1 MAKTDNLTDF
11 LTGVAGA
18 IRTKKGTTALINPQD
33 FESEIGSI
41 DTAKPEQT
49 KTLTVTENGTQTV
62 KPDTGKVLSGVTV
75 TTNVPATSTEEK
87 TVDLSMT
94 SGNQV
99 ITPTSGKVI
108 SKATI
113 KKPATMIP
121 ANIRKNVNI
130 GGVVG
135 TMVEEHHTEQE
146 KTAALNMDSGNQI
159 VNADSGKVMTRVTI
173 TKPTS
178 MVANNIRK
186 GTDIG
191 GVVGTMEEKVPE
203 QTKTVTLSLASG
215 NQSVSPDAG
224 KVLSGITI
232 KKPATLLPA
241 NIRKSTNIA
250 GVVGTME
257 ERLPEEAPTV
267 ELAMSE
273 GDLVI
278 SATTGKVMTK
288 VTVTKPKTLI
298 PANIRKSTDIGGVTG
313 TMEERLPE
321 QTKTI
326 DLSLASGNQN
336 VAPDSGKVLTG
347 VTINKPTTLVASNI
361 KSGVNIAGVA
371 GSLTP
376 AKTEQAKTL
385 TVIENGT
392 QIVKPDTGQVLSSV
406 TVKTNV
412 PATPTEEKSV
422 DLAMAD
428 GNQVITPTSGKNLI
442 KVTVKKPATLVGSNI
457 KSGVSIGGVAGSL
470 EEKLPEQTKTVDLS
484 MASGNQTVNADDG
497 KVMTSV
503 VVTKPATLA
512 AGNIKSGVNIGGV
525 TGTLSPAKT
534 EQAKTVD
541 LAMASGNQ
549 VVSPDSGKVLSSVT
563 ITKPTTLV
571 ASNIKKGVTIGG
583 VAGSYNPTLETKT
596 VDLAMGSGNQ
606 VISKSSGKDG
616 MTQVTITKP
625 STMLPANIK
634 KGVNIGGVVG
644 SLEAPSLQNSKAV
657 TITSNGTTTITPD
670 APYDAM
676 KNVSVTVNVA
686 GTGSSGHKVSLYN
699 NSGSVC
705 NIYDAQGVDA
715 SAQNFKIWGIR
726 PMGTS
731 ETPEINNMIFVS
743 GYVTIDGT
751 RNGYCAKLPTFTGVT
766 PTLVSGGLNMRNPL
780 VYKLNGDCVIS
791 DWKFFCLI
799 KGTLITLADG
809 SKKPVEDITY
819 DDELL
824 VWNFYK
830 GCFDKAKP
838 RWIKIAQTASVYN
851 KLTFD
856 NGATLG
862 LVGEGGT
869 QGYHRIFNEQ
879 ARLFTHTGV
888 PETPIGT
895 ITFAEDCTKPTLV
908 KQELVHEE
916 VEFYNV
922 ITETHFNLFANGILT
937 SCKNS
942 NKYYIENM
950 KYVTDKE
957 LMTDAEIEQD
967 MLNREPIKLKKEIK

>member
-75 TTNVPATSTEEK
+75 TTNVPATPTEEK
-87 TVDLSMT
+87 TVDL
-94 SGNQV
+94 
-99 ITPTSGKVI
+99 
-108 SKATI
+108 A
-113 KKPATMIP
+113 
-121 ANIRKNVNI
+121 
-130 GGVVG
+130 
-135 TMVEEHHTEQE
+135 
-146 KTAALNMDSGNQI
+146 
-159 VNADSGKVMTRVTI
+159 
-173 TKPTS
+173 
-178 MVANNIRK
+178 
-186 GTDIG
+186 
-191 GVVGTMEEKVPE
+191 
-203 QTKTVTLSLASG
+203 
-215 NQSVSPDAG
+215 
-224 KVLSGITI
+224 
-232 KKPATLLPA
+232 
-241 NIRKSTNIA
+241 
-250 GVVGTME
+250 
-257 ERLPEEAPTV
+257 
-267 ELAMSE
+267 
-273 GDLVI
+273 
-278 SATTGKVMTK
+278 
-288 VTVTKPKTLI
+288 
-298 PANIRKSTDIGGVTG
+298 
-313 TMEERLPE
+313 
-321 QTKTI
+321 
-326 DLSLASGNQN
+326 
-336 VAPDSGKVLTG
+336 
-347 VTINKPTTLVASNI
+347 
-361 KSGVNIAGVA
+361 
-371 GSLTP
+371 
-376 AKTEQAKTL
+376 
-385 TVIENGT
+385 
-392 QIVKPDTGQVLSSV
+392 
-406 TVKTNV
+406 
-412 PATPTEEKSV
+412 
-422 DLAMAD
+422 
-428 GNQVITPTSGKNLI
+428 
-442 KVTVKKPATLVGSNI
+442 
-457 KSGVSIGGVAGSL
+457 
-470 EEKLPEQTKTVDLS
+470 
-484 MASGNQTVNADDG
+484 MASGNQVVTPASG
-497 KVMTSV
+497 KHLTKVTI
-503 VVTKPATLA
+503 TKPATLA

-549 VVSPDSGKVLSSVT
+549 VVSPDSGKVLSGVT
-563 ITKPTTLV
+563 ITKPATLV

-583 VAGSYNPTLETKT
+583 VAGSYAPTFTTETKT

-616 MTQVTITKP
+616 MTKVTITKP

-634 KGVNIGGVVG
+634 KGVNIGGVTGTYEGGSSGGKEVWMLDKINPPLLNSGDGDYADQPFSVG
-644 SLEAPSLQNSKAV
+644 LGSSQEWYKIVVTSGEVKAVAVSGDHTKDYIIGNNNIAFNRFEYKVKAVYRKKMVFSKPVTGTLLQVLTKIAIKQPDNYAIQGYNNDSAKSRKV
-657 TITSNGTTTITPD
+657 TITSNGETTITPD

-676 KNVSVTVNVA
+676 KNVAVTVNVA
-686 GTGSSGHKVSLYN
+686 GTGSSKIAIINLNGNVSYSIRVYDTANPMDELAYLDHLN
-699 NSGSVC
+699 NERRGYFKLP
-705 NIYDAQGVDA
+705 IQGNLKLKA
-715 SAQNFKIWGIR
+715 EGYWPGTGR
-726 PMGTS
+726 PTYTDMELLTTTTGDTS
-731 ETPEINNMIFVS
+731 ELEYRIIGAVGEITNL
-743 GYVTIDGT
+743 GTVT
-751 RNGYCAKLPTFTGVT
+751 
-766 PTLVSGGLNMRNPL
+766 
-780 VYKLNGDCVIS
+780 
-791 DWKFFCLI
+791 CLI

-856 NGATLG
+856 NGVTLG

-895 ITFAEDCTKPTLV
+895 ITFAEDCTKPKLV

>member
-41 DTAKPEQT
+41 DTAKPEQN

-62 KPDTGKVLSGVTV
+62 KPDTGKVLSNVTV
-75 TTNVPATSTEEK
+75 ITNVPATPTEEK

-108 SKATI
+108 SKVTI

-121 ANIRKNVNI
+121 ANIRKDVNI

-146 KTAALNMDSGNQI
+146 KTADLNMASGNQI

-178 MVANNIRK
+178 MVASNIRK

-191 GVVGTMEEKVPE
+191 
-203 QTKTVTLSLASG
+203 
-215 NQSVSPDAG
+215 
-224 KVLSGITI
+224 
-232 KKPATLLPA
+232 
-241 NIRKSTNIA
+241 

-273 GDLVI
+273 GDQVI

-288 VTVTKPKTLI
+288 VTI
-298 PANIRKSTDIGGVTG
+298 
-313 TMEERLPE
+313 
-321 QTKTI
+321 
-326 DLSLASGNQN
+326 
-336 VAPDSGKVLTG
+336 
-347 VTINKPTTLVASNI
+347 
-361 KSGVNIAGVA
+361 
-371 GSLTP
+371 
-376 AKTEQAKTL
+376 
-385 TVIENGT
+385 
-392 QIVKPDTGQVLSSV
+392 
-406 TVKTNV
+406 
-412 PATPTEEKSV
+412 
-422 DLAMAD
+422 
-428 GNQVITPTSGKNLI
+428 
-442 KVTVKKPATLVGSNI
+442 
-457 KSGVSIGGVAGSL
+457 
-470 EEKLPEQTKTVDLS
+470 
-484 MASGNQTVNADDG
+484 
-497 KVMTSV
+497 
-503 VVTKPATLA
+503 TKPATLA

-525 TGTLSPAKT
+525 TGTYEGESSGGKEVWMLDKNNPPLLNSGDGDYADQPFSVGSGQSQESYKIVVTSGEVKAVSVSGDHTKDYIIGNNNIAFNRFEYKLKDAYRKKMVFPKPVTGTLLQVLTKIAVKQPDNYAIQGYNNSAKT
-534 EQAKTVD
+534 
-541 LAMASGNQ
+541 
-549 VVSPDSGKVLSSVT
+549 
-563 ITKPTTLV
+563 
-571 ASNIKKGVTIGG
+571 KK
-583 VAGSYNPTLETKT
+583 
-596 VDLAMGSGNQ
+596 
-606 VISKSSGKDG
+606 
-616 MTQVTITKP
+616 
-625 STMLPANIK
+625 
-634 KGVNIGGVVG
+634 
-644 SLEAPSLQNSKAV
+644 V

-670 APYDAM
+670 ASYDAM

-686 GTGSSGHKVSLYN
+686 GTGSSGHKVSFRISTF
-699 NSGSVC
+699 SGYD
-705 NIYDAQGVDA
+705 IYDAPGVDD
-715 SAQNFKIWGIR
+715 SAPNFKLWGIR
-726 PMGTS
+726 STGTMDS
-731 ETPEINNMIFVS
+731 PEINKMIFVS
-743 GYVTIDGT
+743 GYVTIDGSKV
-751 RNGYCAKLPTFTGVT
+751 GYCSMLPTFTGVT
-766 PTLVSGGLNMRNPL
+766 PTLVSGGLNMTDPL

-791 DWKFFCLI
+791 DWAFSCLI

-856 NGATLG
+856 NGTTLG

>member
-75 TTNVPATSTEEK
+75 T
-87 TVDLSMT
+87 M
-94 SGNQV
+94 
-99 ITPTSGKVI
+99 
-108 SKATI
+108 
-113 KKPATMIP
+113 
-121 ANIRKNVNI
+121 
-130 GGVVG
+130 
-135 TMVEEHHTEQE
+135 
-146 KTAALNMDSGNQI
+146 
-159 VNADSGKVMTRVTI
+159 
-173 TKPTS
+173 
-178 MVANNIRK
+178 
-186 GTDIG
+186 
-191 GVVGTMEEKVPE
+191 
-203 QTKTVTLSLASG
+203 
-215 NQSVSPDAG
+215 
-224 KVLSGITI
+224 
-232 KKPATLLPA
+232 
-241 NIRKSTNIA
+241 
-250 GVVGTME
+250 
-257 ERLPEEAPTV
+257 
-267 ELAMSE
+267 
-273 GDLVI
+273 
-278 SATTGKVMTK
+278 
-288 VTVTKPKTLI
+288 
-298 PANIRKSTDIGGVTG
+298 
-313 TMEERLPE
+313 
-321 QTKTI
+321 
-326 DLSLASGNQN
+326 
-336 VAPDSGKVLTG
+336 
-347 VTINKPTTLVASNI
+347 
-361 KSGVNIAGVA
+361 
-371 GSLTP
+371 
-376 AKTEQAKTL
+376 
-385 TVIENGT
+385 
-392 QIVKPDTGQVLSSV
+392 
-406 TVKTNV
+406 NV
-412 PATPTEEKSV
+412 PATPTEEKTV
-422 DLAMAD
+422 DLAMAS
-428 GNQVITPTSGKNLI
+428 GNQVVTPASGKHLT
-442 KVTVKKPATLVGSNI
+442 KVTI
-457 KSGVSIGGVAGSL
+457 
-470 EEKLPEQTKTVDLS
+470 
-484 MASGNQTVNADDG
+484 
-497 KVMTSV
+497 
-503 VVTKPATLA
+503 TKPATLA

-549 VVSPDSGKVLSSVT
+549 IVSPDSGKVLSGVT
-563 ITKPTTLV
+563 ITKPATLV

-583 VAGSYNPTLETKT
+583 VAGSYAPTFTTETKT
-596 VDLAMGSGNQ
+596 VALTMGSGNQ

-634 KGVNIGGVVG
+634 KGVNIGGVTGTYEGESSGSSGGEEVWVLDKSNPSQISAVDATYTDPPLYIYFSDGSKQRFHINTTTDGIVEIVG
-644 SLEAPSLQNSKAV
+644 GVKPNIAMVTIGQNNSVSNKFEYDSSLSADYKKLVFSSPVTGELLTLMTQIAVKQPDNYAIQGYNNSAKSKKV

-676 KNVSVTVNVA
+676 KNVAVTVNVA
-686 GTGSSGHKVSLYN
+686 GTGSSKIAMIALKGSAPYYIDVFDTANPANELAHLNYMDNMNRGYLRLPIQGNLKLKSQALWYPN
-699 NSGSVC
+699 NRPTYTDMELLTTTTGDTRELEYRIIGAVGS
-705 NIYDAQGVDA
+705 ITDL
-715 SAQNFKIWGIR
+715 
-726 PMGTS
+726 GT
-731 ETPEINNMIFVS
+731 
-743 GYVTIDGT
+743 VT
-751 RNGYCAKLPTFTGVT
+751 
-766 PTLVSGGLNMRNPL
+766 
-780 VYKLNGDCVIS
+780 
-791 DWKFFCLI
+791 CLI

>member
-75 TTNVPATSTEEK
+75 TTNVPATPTEEK
-87 TVDLSMT
+87 TVDL
-94 SGNQV
+94 
-99 ITPTSGKVI
+99 
-108 SKATI
+108 A
-113 KKPATMIP
+113 
-121 ANIRKNVNI
+121 
-130 GGVVG
+130 
-135 TMVEEHHTEQE
+135 
-146 KTAALNMDSGNQI
+146 
-159 VNADSGKVMTRVTI
+159 
-173 TKPTS
+173 
-178 MVANNIRK
+178 
-186 GTDIG
+186 
-191 GVVGTMEEKVPE
+191 
-203 QTKTVTLSLASG
+203 
-215 NQSVSPDAG
+215 
-224 KVLSGITI
+224 
-232 KKPATLLPA
+232 
-241 NIRKSTNIA
+241 
-250 GVVGTME
+250 
-257 ERLPEEAPTV
+257 
-267 ELAMSE
+267 
-273 GDLVI
+273 
-278 SATTGKVMTK
+278 
-288 VTVTKPKTLI
+288 
-298 PANIRKSTDIGGVTG
+298 
-313 TMEERLPE
+313 
-321 QTKTI
+321 
-326 DLSLASGNQN
+326 
-336 VAPDSGKVLTG
+336 
-347 VTINKPTTLVASNI
+347 
-361 KSGVNIAGVA
+361 
-371 GSLTP
+371 
-376 AKTEQAKTL
+376 
-385 TVIENGT
+385 
-392 QIVKPDTGQVLSSV
+392 
-406 TVKTNV
+406 
-412 PATPTEEKSV
+412 
-422 DLAMAD
+422 
-428 GNQVITPTSGKNLI
+428 
-442 KVTVKKPATLVGSNI
+442 
-457 KSGVSIGGVAGSL
+457 
-470 EEKLPEQTKTVDLS
+470 
-484 MASGNQTVNADDG
+484 MASGNQVVTPASG
-497 KVMTSV
+497 KHLTKVTI
-503 VVTKPATLA
+503 TKPATLA

-525 TGTLSPAKT
+525 TGTLSPAKA

-549 VVSPDSGKVLSSVT
+549 VVSPDSGKVLSGVT
-563 ITKPTTLV
+563 ITKPATLV

-583 VAGSYNPTLETKT
+583 VAGSYAPTFTTETKT
-596 VDLAMGSGNQ
+596 VGLAMGSGNQ

-634 KGVNIGGVVG
+634 KGVNIGGVTGTYEGESSGSSGGEEVWILDKSNPSEISAVDATYTDPPLYIYFSDGSKQRFHIITTTDGLVEIVG
-644 SLEAPSLQNSKAV
+644 STKPKLVMVTIGQNNSVSNKFEYASSLDAYYKKLVFSSPVTGELLTLMTQIAVKQPVNYAIQGYNNSAKIKKV

-686 GTGSSGHKVSLYN
+686 GETVRDFLIPMSMHDLTVSDSHGEIFN
-699 NSGSVC
+699 
-705 NIYDAQGVDA
+705 
-715 SAQNFKIWGIR
+715 
-726 PMGTS
+726 TS
-731 ETPEINNMIFVS
+731 Y
-743 GYVTIDGT
+743 GTIDYNLPARIIGNRLT
-751 RNGYCAKLPTFTGVT
+751 LTTGNAHWDVLPTFTGTT
-766 PTLVSGGLNMRNPL
+766 PTLVSQTNQTLIYELKDGTTG
-780 VYKLNGDCVIS
+780 IS
-791 DWKFFCLI
+791 YIGVATCLI

-838 RWIKIAQTASVYN
+838 RWIKIAQIASVYN

>member
-62 KPDTGKVLSGVTV
+62 KPDTGKVLSNVTV
-75 TTNVPATSTEEK
+75 ITNVPVTPTEEK

-113 KKPATMIP
+113 KKPATMIS
-121 ANIRKNVNI
+121 ANIRKDVNI

-146 KTAALNMDSGNQI
+146 KTADLNMASGNQI

-178 MVANNIRK
+178 MVASNIRK

-191 GVVGTMEEKVPE
+191 
-203 QTKTVTLSLASG
+203 
-215 NQSVSPDAG
+215 
-224 KVLSGITI
+224 
-232 KKPATLLPA
+232 
-241 NIRKSTNIA
+241 

-273 GDLVI
+273 GDQVI

-288 VTVTKPKTLI
+288 VT
-298 PANIRKSTDIGGVTG
+298 
-313 TMEERLPE
+313 
-321 QTKTI
+321 
-326 DLSLASGNQN
+326 
-336 VAPDSGKVLTG
+336 
-347 VTINKPTTLVASNI
+347 
-361 KSGVNIAGVA
+361 
-371 GSLTP
+371 
-376 AKTEQAKTL
+376 
-385 TVIENGT
+385 
-392 QIVKPDTGQVLSSV
+392 
-406 TVKTNV
+406 
-412 PATPTEEKSV
+412 
-422 DLAMAD
+422 
-428 GNQVITPTSGKNLI
+428 
-442 KVTVKKPATLVGSNI
+442 
-457 KSGVSIGGVAGSL
+457 
-470 EEKLPEQTKTVDLS
+470 
-484 MASGNQTVNADDG
+484 
-497 KVMTSV
+497 
-503 VVTKPATLA
+503 VTKPATLA

-525 TGTLSPAKT
+525 TGTLSPAKA

-549 VVSPDSGKVLSSVT
+549 VVSPDSGKVLSGVT
-563 ITKPTTLV
+563 ITKPATLV

-583 VAGSYNPTLETKT
+583 VAGSYAPTFTTETKT
-596 VDLAMGSGNQ
+596 VALAMGSGNQ

-616 MTQVTITKP
+616 MTKVTITKP

-634 KGVNIGGVVG
+634 KGVNIGGVTGTYEGESSGGKEVWMLDKNNPPLLNSGDGDYADQPFSVG
-644 SLEAPSLQNSKAV
+644 SGQSQEWYKIVVTSGEVKAVAVSGDHTKDYIIGNNNIAFNRFEYKLKDAYRKKMVFPKPVTGTLLQVLTKIAVKQPDNYAIQGYNNSAKTRKV

-670 APYDAM
+670 APYNAM
-676 KNVSVTVNVA
+676 NNVSLTVNVA
-686 GTGSSGHKVSLYN
+686 GSGSSGHKVSFRISSFSPYD
-699 NSGSVC
+699 
-705 NIYDAQGVDA
+705 IYDAQGVDD
-715 SAQNFKIWGIR
+715 SAPNFKHWGVLS
-726 PMGTS
+726 MGS
-731 ETPEINNMIFVS
+731 ENTPEINKMIFVS
-743 GYVTIDGT
+743 GYVTIDGKG
-751 RNGYCAKLPTFTGVT
+751 NGYCSRLPTFTGVT
-766 PTLVSGGLNMRNPL
+766 PTLVSGGLNMFAPL
-780 VYKLNGDCVIS
+780 VYKLNGDCSIS
-791 DWKFFCLI
+791 DWAYSCLI

-957 LMTDAEIEQD
+957 LMTGAEIEQD